1 MQRVTVTFWKRPK
14 DKPVLLYTGMD
25 ALPPRRWRQ
34 QGSPSGPHWAA
45 QSLVASL
52 CMSPLGLEPVPMQ
65 FLDLW
70 TIRNAQ
76 SLQIAKCF
84 EYIYET
90 DWPFPEERDTGPG
103 LR

>member
-1 MQRVTVTFWKRPK
+1 
-14 DKPVLLYTGMD
+14 
-25 ALPPRRWRQ
+25 
-34 QGSPSGPHWAA
+34 
-45 QSLVASL
+45 
-52 CMSPLGLEPVPMQ
+52 MQ